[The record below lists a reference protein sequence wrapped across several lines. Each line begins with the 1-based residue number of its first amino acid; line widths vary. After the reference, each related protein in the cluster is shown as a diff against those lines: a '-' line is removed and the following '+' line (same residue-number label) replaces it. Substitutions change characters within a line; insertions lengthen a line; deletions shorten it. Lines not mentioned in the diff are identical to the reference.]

1 MQINKFTKKSGGLY
15 ELTFED
21 NHKLLIHEDLILK
34 YDLLIRKKIDS
45 KKEAELLKENN
56 NYLAYS
62 KAIKYIGIKMRSI
75 LEVKKYLNKQELDE
89 EYINVIINKLI
100 SQGYLNDLE
109 YAEAYVNDRINLSN
123 DGPKKI
129 YNELIKLGIDDSD
142 IDIALTSFTIDI
154 AKEKINKLIIKYI
167 KLNNNKGANLLKRKI
182 IENLTNLG
190 YDRNISINELD
201 NYQISDDD
209 IYKKEYEKY
218 KAKLEKKYSGKEL
231 EYRIKQKMYQK
242 GFDIN

>member
-1 MQINKFTKKSGGLY
+1 M
-15 ELTFED
+15 
-21 NHKLLIHEDLILK
+21 IHEDLILK
-34 YDLLIRKKIDS
+34 YDLLITKKIDS
-45 KKEAELLKENN
+45 KKEDELLKENN

-75 LEVKKYLNKQELDE
+75 LEVKKYLNKQEIDE

-109 YAEAYVNDRINLSN
+109 YAKAYVNDRINLSN

-154 AKEKINKLIIKYI
+154 AKEKINKLITKYI
-167 KLNNNKGANLLKRKI
+167 KLNNKKGANLLK
-182 IENLTNLG
+182 
-190 YDRNISINELD
+190 
-201 NYQISDDD
+201 
-209 IYKKEYEKY
+209 
-218 KAKLEKKYSGKEL
+218 
-231 EYRIKQKMYQK
+231 
-242 GFDIN
+242 